1 MSAVGTFISC
11 LASVAVAA
19 GLRGVLAR
27 FDDRRSPMWRHRV
40 GSAAFWFVA
49 LVPLLL
55 SMPASVIPDEQ
66 DVVWSGM
73 LRHVLPGAFPAQR
86 WMTQAA
92 QAMLIVWIVWAA
104 VCIGRL
110 SSRIVRSLK
119 MAAELRPVE
128 RQFASAV
135 FANVPGPM
143 LIGLCSPLVLLPRE
157 AHAIAP
163 AVLQA
168 VERHERMHAVRH
180 DNWRLL
186 AERLAMAMLPWCVPL
201 GRLHEYVLAAR
212 EEICDAHAL
221 KRADEETRRA
231 YARVLVDTLRRSR
244 ASASAGTSTMAGS
257 FAAASR
263 RIRAI
268 LREEPSAQPMPG
280 RQKLST
286 FLLALCCT
294 SVVLATPSLESSVET
309 IAGVRGLSLRF
320 EPVPG
325 GSRGDYRVTA
335 LGGTSATAQAAPV
348 PGNYRV
354 TFARDAQGRWVVR
367 TASQGTKR

>member
-1 MSAVGTFISC
+1 MSAVGTLVAC
-11 LASVAVAA
+11 VASVAVAA
-19 GLRGVLAR
+19 GLRGVLSR
-27 FDDRRSPMWRHRV
+27 FDDCRSATWRHRA

-55 SMPASVIPDEQ
+55 SMPASVIPDEP
-66 DVVWSGM
+66 DVWSGM
-73 LRHVLPGAFPAQR
+73 LGHVLPGALPAQR
-86 WMTQAA
+86 WMTQTA
-92 QAMLIVWIVWAA
+92 QAVLIGWIAWAV

-110 SSRIVRSLK
+110 SLRVARSLK
-119 MAAELRPVE
+119 MAAALRPE
-128 RQFASAV
+128 QPLPASAV

-143 LIGLCSPLVLLPRE
+143 LIGLRSPLVLLPRE

-168 VERHERMHAVRH
+168 VERHERMHAARH

-221 KRADEETRRA
+221 ERSDEETRRA
-231 YARVLVDTLRRSR
+231 YAKVLVDTLRRSR
-244 ASASAGTSTMAGS
+244 ASASAGTSTMGGS

-263 RIRAI
+263 RIRTI
-268 LREEPSAQPMPG
+268 LREEPPARSMPG
-280 RQKLST
+280 RQKVATL
-286 FLLALCCT
+286 LLALCCA
-294 SVVLATPSLESSVET
+294 SVLLVTPSLESSVET

-320 EPVPG
+320 DPLPG
-325 GSRGDYRVTA
+325 GAQGDYRVTA
-335 LGGTSATAQAAPV
+335 LGGTPATAKATPV

-354 TFARDAQGRWVVR
+354 TFARDARGRWVVR
-367 TASQGTKR
+367 TASAGTKR